1 MLKPYVIQRLTAMG
15 IDFEKESNFEG
26 EMLGKDK
33 YYLYRNT
40 VENMLLET
48 GIPNTFHYRD
58 FIDRVA
64 IETAY
69 RFVQEYNRLL
79 ARNRPS
85 PETPLSEVKVNMM
98 DIICYAEIVAL
109 EVYDEVQAF
118 IAAHHVGPNVY
129 QPTEEDIQLS
139 ILGNQPGVKLPI
151 RYNPAVKEKHIAD
164 TEQGTCRVSP
174 GAE

>member
-1 MLKPYVIQRLTAMG
+1 MHHIHERLTQMG
-15 IDFEKESNFEG
+15 IDLQKDSNYWGRALAIE
-26 EMLGKDK
+26 K

-48 GIPNTFHYRD
+48 GIPNAFHYRD

-118 IAAHHVGPNVY
+118 IAAHHVGPDIY
-129 QPTEEDIQLS
+129 HITEEDIQLS

-151 RYNPAVKEKHIAD
+151 RYNPAVKEKRIAD